1 MFNATQIVAKEQ
13 EIIRT
18 ARCLRNKKKRASI

>member
-13 EIIRT
+13 EIIPT